1 MKTLA
6 LRIYKDP
13 ETLLTVITTRT
24 GLKVNDATGEVDNNL
39 TEYNGKSFVLFDIEA
54 QKEINKGVI
63 EQGQLGF
70 GKPENK
76 KSKGH
81 TIGLQPGEPDLIKG
95 A

>member
-54 QKEINKGVI
+54 QKEISKGVI
-63 EQGQLGF
+63 EQGQLSYPA
-70 GKPENK
+70 KPKTK
-76 KSKGH
+76 K
-81 TIGLQPGEPDLIKG
+81 IELDN
-95 A
+95 